1 MHSNRQILSA
11 VLANWAKPLIDEVL
25 VSRLGS
31 LQQVAAANEWVKK
44 YFPVAKNYSIVKD
57 LAFLAV
63 PATEI
68 IIEPAVGKA
77 IERLGVS
84 DEQIP
89 SYAAKIADSL
99 LEEAEK
105 NGKVTLFNTIELE
118 KSDFEKLKSL
128 LEKNLPVAET
138 ESYVVIE

>member
-1 MHSNRQILSA
+1 MYSNRQILSA

-44 YFPVAKNYSIVKD
+44 YFPVAKNYSIVKE

-68 IIEPAVGKA
+68 IIEPIVGKA
-77 IERLGVS
+77 IDKIGIA

-89 SYAAKIADSL
+89 AYATKIVDALLDEAD
-99 LEEAEK
+99 K
-105 NGKVTLFNTIELE
+105 KKKVTLFNTIELE
-118 KSDFEKLKSL
+118 KSDFEKLKLL
-128 LEKNLPVAET
+128 LEKNLPFEET
-138 ESYVVIE
+138 ETYKVIE

>member
-1 MHSNRQILSA
+1 MYSNRQILSA
-11 VLANWAKPLIDEVL
+11 VLANWAKPLVDEVL
-25 VSRLGS
+25 VSRLGA

-68 IIEPAVGKA
+68 IIEPIVGKA
-77 IERLGVS
+77 IDKVGIA

-89 SYAAKIADSL
+89 AYAAKIVDSL
-99 LEEAEK
+99 LDEADK
-105 NGKVTLFNTIELE
+105 KKKVTLFNTIELE

-128 LEKNLPVAET
+128 LEKNLPFEET
-138 ESYVVIE
+138 ETYKVIE

>member
-1 MHSNRQILSA
+1 M
-11 VLANWAKPLIDEVL
+11 ANWAKPLIDEVL

>member
-1 MHSNRQILSA
+1 MYSNRQILSA

-44 YFPVAKNYSIVKD
+44 YFPVAKNYSIVKE

-68 IIEPAVGKA
+68 IIEPIVGKA
-77 IERLGVS
+77 IDKIGIA

-89 SYAAKIADSL
+89 AYATKIVDALLDEAD
-99 LEEAEK
+99 K
-105 NGKVTLFNTIELE
+105 KKKVTLFNTIELE

-128 LEKNLPVAET
+128 LEKNLPFEET
-138 ESYVVIE
+138 ETYKVIE

>member
-25 VSRLGS
+25 VSRLGA
-31 LQQVAAANEWVKK
+31 LQPVAAANEWVKK

-63 PATEI
+63 PAKEI
-68 IIEPAVGKA
+68 IIEPAVGNA
-77 IERLGVS
+77 IERMGVS

-89 SYAAKIADSL
+89 AYAAKIVNSL
-99 LEEAEK
+99 LDEAEK
-105 NGKVTLFNTIELE
+105 NGKVTLFNTIELD
-118 KSDFEKLKSL
+118 KSDFERLKSL
-128 LEKNLPVAET
+128 LEKNLPFEEKET
-138 ESYVVIE
+138 YKVIE